1 MNSIVNLFSNFKEFY
16 SEINGA
22 TLTGAIDVVVVEQP
36 DGSFV
41 SSPFHVRFGKLGVLR
56 SREKVVD
63 IEVNGEPVD
72 LQMKLGE
79 SGEAFFVEECAE
91 DDSEVPAHMA
101 TSPIPSHSYLSNYE
115 ETVQQRN
122 DGPGGPIFKALE
134 ANEAT
139 GGAAGGPGAAS
150 VVGPT
155 SIEVGEGG
163 EVMKMVSSQTGAGGD
178 GEEELLPRLRRNSVD
193 LSNENAEVERAKF
206 ENQRSEYSHRRHT
219 DNLTNRPDLS
229 LTKKEYTTQ
238 KLRQELNAAAE
249 AAEQEQI
256 FHMEGLDDGGALEGG
271 VAGEEQQV
279 MHAGEWKNSTPL
291 PSGAGDH
298 QLVEDKHFKPIDAQP
313 TTGQATEIVPMVM
326 ATAQPSG
333 DGGAADS
340 KSKKKRRKKSLM
352 KKKNTQRKNS
362 ASSSSGAGSNHSDPN
377 EGTETD
383 SLTASQVTVSS
394 ASGSSLPKEDAAD
407 GGDVDQQVPDV
418 SSPLKKEGNDSPA
431 LGSTAMTSSH
441 HADLDI
447 HFFSDTDIG
456 TGVSPQQS
464 RPSTPI
470 QSDTE
475 FEISQRE
482 KPVSEEERLM
492 YGNSWN
498 WGELPTQVEPK
509 AGDAEAGKQ
518 AQHNSMLTGLMSLM
532 KYNNKK
538 KRQSVPDGM
547 YLSDLDK
554 LTEPEI
560 AQLYFPSFS
569 KLKQQQQQH
578 QGKRGSGGSGDDEDR
593 ESGNGTSIPQSPT
606 SMEDGPG
613 GKDSDFEERD
623 QLVKSGGDG
632 TVDRSIDS
640 FALSL
645 CGGLSGA
652 DDSAAGPTDEQF
664 ERHRLQYDNVLSDPS
679 VFKSPDL
686 VVRINGKYYSWEV
699 ACPQVMTILAFRCGL
714 PNEFLASATKPKADD
729 GLPVADNKK
738 GEEQSLQQQTQ
749 PQPIQQPQPAGGS
762 WWRWRRSNESKP
774 PAPAGT
780 PQTPITPTAAAEESP
795 DGLDMK
801 TSAAVGTQT
810 SRSNSPDDESHEGGM
825 DATVPTYKNA
835 SKTEDGYNGSLSSED
850 SELAMEKSMSAG
862 GMLIDNSS
870 EKTLFLLGCGEKYRK
885 TLRLSSERIKEL
897 NLLDGMNEIEFSVT
911 TAYQGTTRCKCYL
924 FKWKHNDKV
933 VISDIDGTITK
944 SDVLGHILPMV
955 GKSWDQIGVAQLFS
969 KIEENGYKMLYLS
982 ARAIGQAK
990 TTRGYLQSI
999 RQGDVK
1005 LPDGPLLLNPTSL
1018 MSAFHREVIEK
1029 KPEQFKIAC
1038 LNDIRDLFPER
1049 NPFYAG
1055 YGNRIND
1062 VWAYRAV
1069 GIPTSRIFTINPKG
1083 ELKHELTQT
1092 FQSTYAGQSLMVND
1106 YFPRIERE
1114 SPESEF
1120 SDRDEDDD
1128 DYDEDD
1134 DDDDDDYEPLQF
1146 AIETSGDEQ
1155 QQPHQQQEEQHLQKP
1170 TIRIKRSP
1178 KSGFADYRP
1187 SDCDVIIL

>member
-36 DGSFV
+36 NGSFM

-115 ETVQQRN
+115 ESVQRN
-122 DGPGGPIFKALE
+122 ERSGEPIFTAIGGSE
-134 ANEAT
+134 AM
-139 GGAAGGPGAAS
+139 GAPISGVTA
-150 VVGPT
+150 GPT
-155 SIEVGEGG
+155 IDIGEGA
-163 EVMKMVSSQTGAGGD
+163 VMRMVSSQTGTREND
-178 GEEELLPRLRRNSVD
+178 DVVESELLPRLRRNSVD
-193 LSNENAEVERAKF
+193 LSNEDPELERAKF

-249 AAEQEQI
+249 AAEQEHI
-256 FHMEGLDDGGALEGG
+256 FHMEGLDDGPPEAATNGQ
-271 VAGEEQQV
+271 VANIV
-279 MHAGEWKNSTPL
+279 DWKNSTPL
-291 PSGAGDH
+291 PSALGEVN

-313 TTGQATEIVPMVM
+313 TTESAPTSQATGVVTMMV
-326 ATAQPSG
+326 ATMQSAISG
-333 DGGAADS
+333 DGALDS

-383 SLTASQVTVSS
+383 SLSASQVTVSS
-394 ASGSSLPKEDAAD
+394 TSGSSLPKEDATD
-407 GGDVDQQVPDV
+407 GVDQEVPDISCV
-418 SSPLKKEGNDSPA
+418 VKKEENEGLTLDGPV
-431 LGSTAMTSSH
+431 MSSNH

-475 FEISQRE
+475 FEMSQRE
-482 KPVSEEERLM
+482 KPVTEDVRLM

-498 WGELPTQVEPK
+498 WGELPTQVESK
-509 AGDAEAGKQ
+509 VGDAEAGKQ

-547 YLSDLDK
+547 YLSELDK
-554 LTEPEI
+554 LNEPEI

-569 KLKQQQQQH
+569 KLKQQQQQVL
-578 QGKRGSGGSGDDEDR
+578 RGSGVSGGSGDDEDR

-606 SMEDGPG
+606 SMEDVPG
-613 GKDSDFEERD
+613 GKDSDYDERD
-623 QLVKSGGDG
+623 RIVTGGTKELVDQ
-632 TVDRSIDS
+632 SIDS

-645 CGGLSGA
+645 CGGLTNLEGS
-652 DDSAAGPTDEQF
+652 SKLTDEQF
-664 ERHRLQYDNVLSDPS
+664 ERHRLQYANVLADPS

-699 ACPQVMTILAFRCGL
+699 ACPQVMTILAFQCAL
-714 PNEFLASATKPKADD
+714 PNELLTSAKQNSGD
-729 GLPVADNKK
+729 GSKMEECKK
-738 GEEQSLQQQTQ
+738 EEALQQTQ
-749 PQPIQQPQPAGGS
+749 QQQPQPPNAGGR
-762 WWRWRRSNESKP
+762 WWYWRRSNESKSTS
-774 PAPAGT
+774 AGT
-780 PQTPITPTAAAEESP
+780 LPTTPMATPEESG
-795 DGLDMK
+795 DISDAK

-810 SRSNSPDDESHEGGM
+810 SRSNSPDDESHEAGLNS
-825 DATVPTYKNA
+825 TVPPYKNV

-850 SELAMEKSMSAG
+850 SELVMDKTVSTG
-862 GMLIDNSS
+862 GILIDNNS
-870 EKTLFLLGCGEKYRK
+870 EKALYLLGCGEKYRK

-999 RQGDVK
+999 RQGNVK

-1092 FQSTYAGQSLMVND
+1092 FQSTYANMAYIVDQLYPPIKHIEEEDNEYTSFNYWREPVPEIDFNACDLSGSSL
-1106 YFPRIERE
+1106 P
-1114 SPESEF
+1114 S
-1120 SDRDEDDD
+1120 
-1128 DYDEDD
+1128 
-1134 DDDDDDYEPLQF
+1134 
-1146 AIETSGDEQ
+1146 SGAASYPFTLASGKVTPTAMLIQ
-1155 QQPHQQQEEQHLQKP
+1155 QALP
-1170 TIRIKRSP
+1170 TIP
-1178 KSGFADYRP
+1178 EN
-1187 SDCDVIIL
+1187 

>member
-36 DGSFV
+36 NGSFM

-115 ETVQQRN
+115 ESVQRN
-122 DGPGGPIFKALE
+122 DIADEHILKTIEGNDRLNAPSGGVVAGPAID
-134 ANEAT
+134 
-139 GGAAGGPGAAS
+139 
-150 VVGPT
+150 
-155 SIEVGEGG
+155 IGEGA
-163 EVMKMVSSQTGAGGD
+163 VMRIVTSQTGTREND
-178 GEEELLPRLRRNSVD
+178 VVVESELLPRLRRNSVD
-193 LSNENAEVERAKF
+193 LSNENAEVERAKY

-229 LTKKEYTTQ
+229 LTMKEYTTQ

-256 FHMEGLDDGGALEGG
+256 FHMEGIDDGPPEA
-271 VAGEEQQV
+271 VAGGQIANV
-279 MHAGEWKNSTPL
+279 AGWKNSTPL
-291 PSGAGDH
+291 PSTTGEVD
-298 QLVEDKHFKPIDAQP
+298 QMVKDKHFKPIDAQP
-313 TTGQATEIVPMVM
+313 TTESAPTGQATGVVPVLV
-326 ATAQPSG
+326 ATVQSTISG
-333 DGGAADS
+333 DGVIDS

-383 SLTASQVTVSS
+383 SLSASQATVSS
-394 ASGSSLPKEDAAD
+394 TSGSSLPKEDATD
-407 GGDVDQQVPDV
+407 GVDQEVPDISNPV
-418 SSPLKKEGNDSPA
+418 KKEENEGLLLVGPTM
-431 LGSTAMTSSH
+431 TASH

-464 RPSTPI
+464 RPSTPV

-475 FEISQRE
+475 FEMSQRE
-482 KPVSEEERLM
+482 KPDTGEERLM

-498 WGELPTQVEPK
+498 WGELPTQVESK
-509 AGDAEAGKQ
+509 VGDAEAGKQ

-547 YLSDLDK
+547 YLSELDK
-554 LTEPEI
+554 LNEPEI

-569 KLKQQQQQH
+569 KLKQQQQQA
-578 QGKRGSGGSGDDEDR
+578 QLGNGGSGDDEDR

-606 SMEDGPG
+606 SMEDGPS
-613 GKDSDFEERD
+613 GKDSDFDERD
-623 QLVKSGGDG
+623 HLVAGRTKDL
-632 TVDRSIDS
+632 VDQSIDS

-645 CGGLSGA
+645 CGGLTNLEGSPKL
-652 DDSAAGPTDEQF
+652 SDEQF
-664 ERHRLQYDNVLSDPS
+664 ERHRLQYANVLADPS

-699 ACPQVMTILAFRCGL
+699 ACPQVMTILAFQCGL
-714 PNEFLASATKPKADD
+714 PNELLSNAKQKPGD
-729 GLPVADNKK
+729 GSRVEEGKK
-738 GEEQSLQQQTQ
+738 EEALQQTQ
-749 PQPIQQPQPAGGS
+749 QQQQQPQPNAGGR
-762 WWRWRRSNESKP
+762 WWYWRRSNESKTT
-774 PAPAGT
+774 PAGAL
-780 PQTPITPTAAAEESP
+780 QTPTTPIAAPEESG
-795 DGLDMK
+795 DISDAK

-810 SRSNSPDDESHEGGM
+810 SRSNSPDDESHEVRLGS
-825 DATVPTYKNA
+825 TVSTYKNA

-850 SELAMEKSMSAG
+850 SELVIGKSVSTVDI
-862 GMLIDNSS
+862 LIDNSN
-870 EKTLFLLGCGEKYRK
+870 EKALYLVGCGEKYRK

-1092 FQSTYAGQSLMVND
+1092 FQST
-1106 YFPRIERE
+1106 
-1114 SPESEF
+1114 
-1120 SDRDEDDD
+1120 
-1128 DYDEDD
+1128 
-1134 DDDDDDYEPLQF
+1134 
-1146 AIETSGDEQ
+1146 
-1155 QQPHQQQEEQHLQKP
+1155 
-1170 TIRIKRSP
+1170 
-1178 KSGFADYRP
+1178 
-1187 SDCDVIIL
+1187 

>member
-1 MNSIVNLFSNFKEFY
+1 MNSIVSLFSNFKEFY

-115 ETVQQRN
+115 ESVQRN
-122 DGPGGPIFKALE
+122 DGSGGPIFKALE
-134 ANEAT
+134 AIEAAGAT
-139 GGAAGGPGAAS
+139 GEGVA
-150 VVGPT
+150 VGPT
-155 SIEVGEGG
+155 TEIDEGA
-163 EVMKMVSSQTGAGGD
+163 VMLMVTSQTGTLEAD
-178 GEEELLPRLRRNSVD
+178 SVVEKEILPRLRRNSVD
-193 LSNENAEVERAKF
+193 LSNENPELERAKF

-256 FHMEGLDDGGALEGG
+256 FHMEGLDDGHLDVVPSG
-271 VAGEEQQV
+271 QV
-279 MHAGEWKNSTPL
+279 TNAAEWKNSTPL
-291 PSGAGDH
+291 PLVTGTPD
-298 QLVEDKHFKPIDAQP
+298 QLVKDIRFKPIDAQP
-313 TTGQATEIVPMVM
+313 TTEAGPSGQATEVVPV
-326 ATAQPSG
+326 AVSTTQSAVCG
-333 DGGAADS
+333 DGTADS

-394 ASGSSLPKEDAAD
+394 TSGSSLPKEDAAE
-407 GGDVDQQVPDV
+407 GVDQEVPDI
-418 SSPLKKEGNDSPA
+418 SDPIKKEGNDSPV
-431 LGSTAMTSSH
+431 LDCPAMTSSH

-475 FEISQRE
+475 FEMSLRE
-482 KPVSEEERLM
+482 KPVTEEERLM

-498 WGELPTQVEPK
+498 WGELPTQVDPK
-509 AGDAEAGKQ
+509 GVDAEAGKQ

-554 LTEPEI
+554 LNEPEI
-560 AQLYFPSFS
+560 AQLYFPSFP
-569 KLKQQQQQH
+569 KLKQHQQQGQ
-578 QGKRGSGGSGDDEDR
+578 RGSGGSGDDEDR

-613 GKDSDFEERD
+613 GKDSDFDERD
-623 QLVKSGGDG
+623 HLATGNTKNSM
-632 TVDRSIDS
+632 VDQSIDS

-645 CGGLSGA
+645 CGGLIGA
-652 DDSAAGPTDEQF
+652 EGSSGPTDEQF
-664 ERHRLQYDNVLSDPS
+664 ERHRLQYANVLADPS

-699 ACPQVMTILAFRCGL
+699 ACPQVMTILAFQCGL
-714 PNEFLASATKPKADD
+714 PNELLANAKQKPGNGSGIEED
-729 GLPVADNKK
+729 KK
-738 GEEQSLQQQTQ
+738 EEPLQQAQQ
-749 PQPIQQPQPAGGS
+749 QQPQQPNAGGR
-762 WWRWRRSNESKP
+762 WWYWRRSNESK

-780 PQTPITPTAAAEESP
+780 PQTPTTPTAPVEESGDGP
-795 DGLDMK
+795 DGK

-810 SRSNSPDDESHEGGM
+810 SRSNSPEDESHEGGM
-825 DATVPTYKNA
+825 DATVPTYKNV
-835 SKTEDGYNGSLSSED
+835 SKNEDGYNGSLSSED
-850 SELAMEKSMSAG
+850 SELAMEKSVG
-862 GMLIDNSS
+862 GILIDNSS
-870 EKTLFLLGCGEKYRK
+870 EKTLYLLGCGEKYRK

-897 NLLDGMNEIEFSVT
+897 NLLDGMNKIEFSVT
-911 TAYQGTTRCKCYL
+911 TAYQGTTRCMCYL

-1092 FQSTYAGQSLMVND
+1092 FQSTYANMAYIVDQLYPPIKHIEEEDNEYTSFNYWREPVAEIDFNACDISSPSL
-1106 YFPRIERE
+1106 P
-1114 SPESEF
+1114 S
-1120 SDRDEDDD
+1120 
-1128 DYDEDD
+1128 
-1134 DDDDDDYEPLQF
+1134 
-1146 AIETSGDEQ
+1146 SGSVSYPSALASSGKITPTATLIQ
-1155 QQPHQQQEEQHLQKP
+1155 QALP
-1170 TIRIKRSP
+1170 TIP
-1178 KSGFADYRP
+1178 EN
-1187 SDCDVIIL
+1187 

>member
-36 DGSFV
+36 DGSFL

-115 ETVQQRN
+115 ESVQRN
-122 DGPGGPIFKALE
+122 DGSGGPIFKALE
-134 ANEAT
+134 ANET
-139 GGAAGGPGAAS
+139 TGAAGEGVAA
-150 VVGPT
+150 GPT
-155 SIEVGEGG
+155 IEIGEGA
-163 EVMKMVSSQTGAGGD
+163 VMMMVASQAATREND
-178 GEEELLPRLRRNSVD
+178 GVVENELLPRLRRNSVD
-193 LSNENAEVERAKF
+193 LSNENPELERSKF

-256 FHMEGLDDGGALEGG
+256 FHMEGLDDGSLEA
-271 VAGEEQQV
+271 VTSEQVTNAGD
-279 MHAGEWKNSTPL
+279 WKNSTPL
-291 PSGAGDH
+291 PAASGAAD
-298 QLVEDKHFKPIDAQP
+298 QSVEDKHFKPIDAQP
-313 TTGQATEIVPMVM
+313 TTEAGPAGQATEVVPVVV
-326 ATAQPSG
+326 ATTQPAACG
-333 DGGAADS
+333 DGATDS

-394 ASGSSLPKEDAAD
+394 ASGSSLPKEEATE
-407 GGDVDQQVPDV
+407 GVDQEVPDI
-418 SSPLKKEGNDSPA
+418 SGPTKKEGKDSPI
-431 LGSTAMTSSH
+431 LDGPAMTSSH

-475 FEISQRE
+475 FEMSQRE
-482 KPVSEEERLM
+482 KPVTEEERLM

-509 AGDAEAGKQ
+509 GGDAEAGKQ

-538 KRQSVPDGM
+538 KRQSVPDGI
-547 YLSDLDK
+547 YLSELDK
-554 LTEPEI
+554 LNEPEI
-560 AQLYFPSFS
+560 AQLYFPSFP
-569 KLKQQQQQH
+569 KLKQHQQQDQ
-578 QGKRGSGGSGDDEDR
+578 RGSGGSGDDEDR

-613 GKDSDFEERD
+613 GKDSDFDERD
-623 QLVKSGGDG
+623 HVASGDTKSM
-632 TVDRSIDS
+632 VDQSIDS

-645 CGGLSGA
+645 CGGLTGA
-652 DDSAAGPTDEQF
+652 EGSSGPTDEQF
-664 ERHRLQYDNVLSDPS
+664 ERHRLQYANVLADPS
-679 VFKSPDL
+679 VFKSSDL

-699 ACPQVMTILAFRCGL
+699 ACPQVMTILAFQCGL
-714 PNEFLASATKPKADD
+714 PNEMLASAKQKES
-729 GLPVADNKK
+729 GMEEGKK
-738 GEEQSLQQQTQ
+738 EEPLQQTQ
-749 PQPIQQPQPAGGS
+749 QQQPQQPIVAGR
-762 WWRWRRSNESKP
+762 WWYWRRSGEAK

-780 PQTPITPTAAAEESP
+780 PQTPTTPTAATEESGDGP
-795 DGLDMK
+795 DGK

-810 SRSNSPDDESHEGGM
+810 SRSNSPEDENHEGGM
-825 DATVPTYKNA
+825 DATVPTYKNV

-850 SELAMEKSMSAG
+850 SELALDKSVG
-862 GMLIDNSS
+862 GILIDNSS
-870 EKTLFLLGCGEKYRK
+870 EKTLYLLGCGEKYRK

-1092 FQSTYAGQSLMVND
+1092 FQSTYANMAYIVDQLYPPIKHIEEEDNEYTSFNYWREPVAEIDFNAFDIPGLSL
-1106 YFPRIERE
+1106 P
-1114 SPESEF
+1114 S
-1120 SDRDEDDD
+1120 
-1128 DYDEDD
+1128 
-1134 DDDDDDYEPLQF
+1134 
-1146 AIETSGDEQ
+1146 SGSASYPATLASSGKITPTATLIQ
-1155 QQPHQQQEEQHLQKP
+1155 QALP
-1170 TIRIKRSP
+1170 TIP
-1178 KSGFADYRP
+1178 EN
-1187 SDCDVIIL
+1187 

>member
-36 DGSFV
+36 DGSFL

-63 IEVNGEPVD
+63 IEVNGESVE

-115 ETVQQRN
+115 ESVKRN
-122 DGPGGPIFKALE
+122 DGSGGPVFKALE
-134 ANEAT
+134 ANEISGAT
-139 GGAAGGPGAAS
+139 GEGVTAGPMVGDGSVMTMMSNQSGTGENES
-150 VVGPT
+150 VV
-155 SIEVGEGG
+155 E
-163 EVMKMVSSQTGAGGD
+163 KD
-178 GEEELLPRLRRNSVD
+178 LLPRLRRNSVD
-193 LSNENAEVERAKF
+193 LSNDNPELERAKF
-206 ENQRSEYSHRRHT
+206 ENQKSEYSHRRHT

-256 FHMEGLDDGGALEGG
+256 FHMEGLDDGPLEAVTGG
-271 VAGEEQQV
+271 QGTNVAD
-279 MHAGEWKNSTPL
+279 WKNSTPL
-291 PSGAGDH
+291 PSASSAVD

-313 TTGQATEIVPMVM
+313 TTESGPSGQATEVVPVVVTTTQS
-326 ATAQPSG
+326 AAVSG
-333 DGGAADS
+333 DGTADS

-362 ASSSSGAGSNHSDPN
+362 ASSSSGAGSNHSDPC

-383 SLTASQVTVSS
+383 SLTASQITVSS
-394 ASGSSLPKEDAAD
+394 ASGSSLPKEETAE
-407 GGDVDQQVPDV
+407 GVDQEVPDINGPV
-418 SSPLKKEGNDSPA
+418 KKEGNDSPA
-431 LGSTAMTSSH
+431 LDGPAMTSSH

-475 FEISQRE
+475 FEMSQRE
-482 KPVSEEERLM
+482 KPVTEEERLM

-509 AGDAEAGKQ
+509 GGDAEAGKQ

-554 LTEPEI
+554 LNEPEI
-560 AQLYFPSFS
+560 AQLYFPSFP
-569 KLKQQQQQH
+569 KLKQHQQGGQ
-578 QGKRGSGGSGDDEDR
+578 RGSGGSGDDEDR

-613 GKDSDFEERD
+613 GKDSDFDDRD
-623 QLVKSGGDG
+623 HIATGD
-632 TVDRSIDS
+632 TKAMADQTIDS

-645 CGGLSGA
+645 CGGLTSMEG
-652 DDSAAGPTDEQF
+652 SSGPTNEQF
-664 ERHRLQYDNVLSDPS
+664 ERHRLQYANVLADPS

-699 ACPQVMTILAFRCGL
+699 ACPQVMTILAFQCGL
-714 PNEFLASATKPKADD
+714 PNELLASTKQKP
-729 GLPVADNKK
+729 GNGSEMEECKK
-738 GEEQSLQQQTQ
+738 EEPLQQTQ
-749 PQPIQQPQPAGGS
+749 QQQQPNAGR
-762 WWRWRRSNESKP
+762 WWYWRRSNESK

-780 PQTPITPTAAAEESP
+780 PQTPTTPTAAPEEGV
-795 DGLDMK
+795 DGSDVK

-810 SRSNSPDDESHEGGM
+810 SRSNSPEDESHDGGM
-825 DATVPTYKNA
+825 DATVPTYKNV
-835 SKTEDGYNGSLSSED
+835 SKTEEGYNGSLSSED
-850 SELAMEKSMSAG
+850 SELVMDKSVSVSD

-870 EKTLFLLGCGEKYRK
+870 EKTLYMMGCGEKFRK
-885 TLRLSSERIKEL
+885 TLRLTSERIKEL
-897 NLLDGMNEIEFSVT
+897 KLLDGMNEIEFSVT

-999 RQGDVK
+999 RQGNVK

-1092 FQSTYAGQSLMVND
+1092 FQSTYANMAYIVDQL
-1106 YFPRIERE
+1106 YPPIKHIEEEDNEYTSFNYWRE
-1114 SPESEF
+1114 PVAEIDF
-1120 SDRDEDDD
+1120 NAFD
-1128 DYDEDD
+1128 
-1134 DDDDDDYEPLQF
+1134 
-1146 AIETSGDEQ
+1146 ISGSTLPSSGSASYPATLASSTGKITPTATLIQ
-1155 QQPHQQQEEQHLQKP
+1155 QALP
-1170 TIRIKRSP
+1170 TIP
-1178 KSGFADYRP
+1178 EN
-1187 SDCDVIIL
+1187 

>member
-1 MNSIVNLFSNFKEFY
+1 MNSLVNLFSNFKEFY

-36 DGSFV
+36 DGSFM

-115 ETVQQRN
+115 ESVQRN
-122 DGPGGPIFKALE
+122 DGSGGPIFKALE
-134 ANEAT
+134 ANETT
-139 GGAAGGPGAAS
+139 GVAGEGVAAG
-150 VVGPT
+150 PT
-155 SIEVGEGG
+155 IEIGEGA
-163 EVMKMVSSQTGAGGD
+163 VMMMVASQAATREND
-178 GEEELLPRLRRNSVD
+178 GVVENELMPRLRRNSVD
-193 LSNENAEVERAKF
+193 LSNENPELERSKF
-206 ENQRSEYSHRRHT
+206 ENQRSEYCHRRHT

-256 FHMEGLDDGGALEGG
+256 FHMEGLDDASLEA
-271 VAGEEQQV
+271 VTSEQV
-279 MHAGEWKNSTPL
+279 TNVGDWKNSTPL
-291 PSGAGDH
+291 PSAPGAAD
-298 QLVEDKHFKPIDAQP
+298 QSVEDKHFKPIDAQP
-313 TTGQATEIVPMVM
+313 TTVAGPSGQATEVVPVVM
-326 ATAQPSG
+326 AAACG
-333 DGGAADS
+333 DGATDS

-394 ASGSSLPKEDAAD
+394 ASGSSLSKEGEATE
-407 GGDVDQQVPDV
+407 GVDQEVPDV
-418 SSPLKKEGNDSPA
+418 SGPVKKEGKDSPT
-431 LGSTAMTSSH
+431 LDGPGMTSSH

-464 RPSTPI
+464 RPCTPI

-475 FEISQRE
+475 FEMSQRE
-482 KPVSEEERLM
+482 KPVTEEERLM

-509 AGDAEAGKQ
+509 GGDAEAGKQ

-538 KRQSVPDGM
+538 KRQSVPDGI
-547 YLSDLDK
+547 YLSELDK
-554 LTEPEI
+554 LNEPEI
-560 AQLYFPSFS
+560 AQLYFPSFP
-569 KLKQQQQQH
+569 KLKQHQQQDQ
-578 QGKRGSGGSGDDEDR
+578 RGSGGSGDDEDR

-613 GKDSDFEERD
+613 GKDSDFDEREHVASVDTKSMVD
-623 QLVKSGGDG
+623 Q
-632 TVDRSIDS
+632 SIDS

-645 CGGLSGA
+645 CGGLTGA
-652 DDSAAGPTDEQF
+652 EGSSGPTDEQF
-664 ERHRLQYDNVLSDPS
+664 ERHRLQYANVLADPS

-699 ACPQVMTILAFRCGL
+699 ACPQVMTILAFQCGL
-714 PNEFLASATKPKADD
+714 PNEMLASAKQKESGMGDD
-729 GLPVADNKK
+729 KK
-738 GEEQSLQQQTQ
+738 EEPLQQTQ
-749 PQPIQQPQPAGGS
+749 QQQPQQPIVAGR
-762 WWRWRRSNESKP
+762 WWYWRRSGEAK

-780 PQTPITPTAAAEESP
+780 PQTPTTPTAATEESGDGP
-795 DGLDMK
+795 DGK

-810 SRSNSPDDESHEGGM
+810 SRSNSPEDENHDGGM
-825 DATVPTYKNA
+825 DATVPTYKNV

-850 SELAMEKSMSAG
+850 SELALDKSVG
-862 GMLIDNSS
+862 GILIDNSS
-870 EKTLFLLGCGEKYRK
+870 EKTLYLLGCGEKYRK

-1092 FQSTYAGQSLMVND
+1092 FQSTYANMAYIVDQLYPPIKHIEEEDNEYTSFNYWREPVAEIDFNAFDIPGLSLPSTGSAS
-1106 YFPRIERE
+1106 YPAT
-1114 SPESEF
+1114 
-1120 SDRDEDDD
+1120 
-1128 DYDEDD
+1128 
-1134 DDDDDDYEPLQF
+1134 L
-1146 AIETSGDEQ
+1146 ATSGKITPTATLIQ
-1155 QQPHQQQEEQHLQKP
+1155 QALP
-1170 TIRIKRSP
+1170 TIP
-1178 KSGFADYRP
+1178 EN
-1187 SDCDVIIL
+1187 

>member
-36 DGSFV
+36 DGSYM

-115 ETVQQRN
+115 ESVKQN
-122 DGPGGPIFKALE
+122 DGSGDPIFKALE
-134 ANEAT
+134 AIESTIVAGS
-139 GGAAGGPGAAS
+139 GGA
-150 VVGPT
+150 VGPLT
-155 SIEVGEGG
+155 EVGEGS
-163 EVMKMVSSQTGAGGD
+163 VMKLVSSPSTGPREND
-178 GEEELLPRLRRNSVD
+178 GEEEMLPRLRRNSVD
-193 LSNENAEVERAKF
+193 LSNENADLERAKF

-256 FHMEGLDDGGALEGG
+256 FHMEGLDDGPLEGASSG
-271 VAGEEQQV
+271 QMRG
-279 MHAGEWKNSTPL
+279 AGEWKNSTPL
-291 PSGAGDH
+291 PSVSVSGAGGD
-298 QLVEDKHFKPIDAQP
+298 QLVEEKHFKPIDAQP
-313 TTGQATEIVPMVM
+313 TTEAGPTGQATGVVPMAV
-326 ATAQPSG
+326 ATTQPSG
-333 DGGAADS
+333 DGMADS

-394 ASGSSLPKEDAAD
+394 ASGSSLPKEDATD
-407 GGDVDQQVPDV
+407 GVDQQVPDV
-418 SSPLKKEGNDSPA
+418 SSPLKKEGNDSPV
-431 LGSTAMTSSH
+431 LGGPSMTSSH
-441 HADLDI
+441 HAELDI

-475 FEISQRE
+475 FEMSQRE
-482 KPVSEEERLM
+482 KPVTEEERLM

-509 AGDAEAGKQ
+509 VGDAEAGKQ

-554 LTEPEI
+554 LNEPEI

-569 KLKQQQQQH
+569 KLKQQQQQQ
-578 QGKRGSGGSGDDEDR
+578 QGQRGSGGSGDDEDR

-613 GKDSDFEERD
+613 EKDSDFEERD
-623 QLVKSGGDG
+623 QLVASTKSGM
-632 TVDRSIDS
+632 VDRSIDS

-645 CGGLSGA
+645 CGGLN
-652 DDSAAGPTDEQF
+652 SANGTVPSEEQF
-664 ERHRLQYDNVLSDPS
+664 DRHRLQYDNVLANPS

-686 VVRINGKYYSWEV
+686 VVRINGKYYSWEE

-714 PNEFLASATKPKADD
+714 PNEMLANAKPKTGD
-729 GLPVADNKK
+729 GSTAEENKK
-738 GEEQSLQQQTQ
+738 EEPLQQT
-749 PQPIQQPQPAGGS
+749 QQPQPPQPNAGGR
-762 WWRWRRSNESKP
+762 WWYWRRSNESKP
-774 PAPAGT
+774 APTGT
-780 PQTPITPTAAAEESP
+780 PQTPTTPTAAPEDSH
-795 DGLDMK
+795 DGSDVK

-850 SELAMEKSMSAG
+850 SELAMEKSVSAG
-862 GMLIDNSS
+862 GILIENSN
-870 EKTLFLLGCGEKYRK
+870 EKGLYLLGCGEKYRK

-1092 FQSTYAGQSLMVND
+1092 FQSTYANMAYIVDQLYPPIKHIEEEDNEYTSFNYWREPVPEIDFNACDISGSSLPSSSASSYPVT
-1106 YFPRIERE
+1106 
-1114 SPESEF
+1114 
-1120 SDRDEDDD
+1120 
-1128 DYDEDD
+1128 
-1134 DDDDDDYEPLQF
+1134 LG
-1146 AIETSGDEQ
+1146 SGKITPTATLIQ
-1155 QQPHQQQEEQHLQKP
+1155 QALP
-1170 TIRIKRSP
+1170 TIP
-1178 KSGFADYRP
+1178 EN
-1187 SDCDVIIL
+1187 